1 MDNKEIEL
9 LEQLSKSLTILSSK
23 STVTAT
29 EAKIKALQIEKD
41 IEKIRNQYDEIIN
54 ELIAERA
61 EAIRIAQV
69 FRNEIEKYEIDDEDI
84 EHLHNTVE
92 MVLDII
98 KEMSPGVNL
107 EMYQQLKKLISV
119 DVLKAIQLLGFNY
132 KVAIGE
138 PLTTIC
144 SQAILN
150 NLSSKKLSKNK
161 YGR

>member
-1 MDNKEIEL
+1 MQKEL
-9 LEQLSKSLTILSSK
+9 KL
-23 STVTAT
+23 
-29 EAKIKALQIEKD
+29 
-41 IEKIRNQYDEIIN
+41 
-54 ELIAERA
+54 
-61 EAIRIAQV
+61 IRIAQV
-69 FRNEIEKYEIDDEDI
+69 YRNEIEKYEIDDEDI